1 MNQYEMVFQYS
12 NGYKDEV
19 IVDAANRA
27 MAFAIFEELGFE
39 DVISVDCFRV
49 ID

>member
-1 MNQYEMVFQYS
+1 MNQYRMVFQCS

-19 IVDAANRA
+19 IVDAANRV

-39 DVISVDCFRV
+39 DVVSVDCFCV